1 VDNLL
6 IPGRKG
12 LHIRLHIVKTII
24 LLRAARKT
32 SSVKVKL
39 RRLVQPTT
47 LNRILVLLTV
57 VGIQV
62 IVGASKIMAA
72 TGDFL
77 ALVTHPTI
85 LGRPGEAVLT
95 VSNGALAAA
104 AALTVL
110 IPLMR
115 SPHKVLRPSRGQKS
129 RVS

>member
-1 VDNLL
+1 
-6 IPGRKG
+6 
-12 LHIRLHIVKTII
+12 
-24 LLRAARKT
+24 
-32 SSVKVKL
+32 
-39 RRLVQPTT
+39 
-47 LNRILVLLTV
+47 V
-57 VGIQV
+57 VGIRV